1 MGDLVNMYTVVPIE
15 LAAALK
21 EKKKVKDYNTL
32 PQLNSNILDVVREFM
47 TDNVGFSDLP
57 MACLSVSK
65 KVARMDSTEL
75 FHYLP
80 ANNKSN
86 VLFQLQMPNDMIVTV
101 SYDELLNASQSANEA
116 EGDDFEL
123 ELIKEEF
130 KENLFLGE
138 CDYLDMDDEVISFI
152 PFLAYDYCKFYA
164 KFDENFETGEFD
176 IPGIE
181 KISLAKLSAFI
192 D

>member
-65 KVARMDSTEL
+65 KVVRMDSTEL